1 MQIIDV
7 EQAKT
12 SLDDL
17 LDAAIQGQEIILTR
31 DAQPVAKLIALV
43 HERPRPRFGSAK
55 GRIQIAADFDAPVRD
70 FEEYMQ

>member
-31 DAQPVAKLIALV
+31 DAQPVARLIGLV
-43 HERPRPRFGSAK
+43 HERSRPRFGSAK
-55 GRIQIAADFDAPVRD
+55 GRIHIAEDFDAPLTD
-70 FEEYMQ
+70 FEEYMR

>member
-1 MQIIDV
+1 MQIIDI

-12 SLDDL
+12 SLNDL

-31 DAQPVAKLIALV
+31 DAQPVARLIALV
-43 HERPRPRFGSAK
+43 HERRRPRFGSAK
-55 GRIQIAADFDAPVRD
+55 GRIRIAEDFDAPLAD